1 MNIGQR
7 IKEKRKSM
15 GLTVDEV
22 AKKLN
27 KNRAT
32 IYRYESNDIENLPIS
47 ILEPLAEI
55 LQTTPSYLMG
65 WEDTEL
71 NNSET
76 VNKDKRFMEIK
87 DLIREKRQELGLT
100 YEQLGELVGVGK
112 STVRKWETG
121 MIENMRRDNIIA
133 LSKALNI
140 SPALLMGWDF
150 SKTEINT
157 SNNYSEEEQ
166 NHIEDLRKLN
176 DIGKNKV
183 IAYTKDLIEMPKYQ
197 KENNSKVVEMPKR
210 EKQIW
215 EEPGKEY
222 LMPKA
227 SHDKEGEFTEED
239 YKHDDDLMNDE
250 DIWK

>member
-32 IYRYESNDIENLPIS
+32 VYRYESNDIENLPIS

-65 WEDTEL
+65 WEDNEL
-71 NNSET
+71 NSYENLNKSKKLKELILSRYNS
-76 VNKDKRFMEIK
+76 
-87 DLIREKRQELGLT
+87 IREFSKIVGIPNSTLT
-100 YEQLGELVGVGK
+100 SALDK
-112 STVRKWETG
+112 SIGG
-121 MIENMRRDNIIA
+121 MAVDRII
-133 LSKALNI
+133 KICDVLNI
-140 SPALLMGWDF
+140 DV
-150 SKTEINT
+150 KTFEPLENVSSNT
-157 SNNYSEEEQ
+157 NNYSEEEQ

-183 IAYTKDLIEMPKYQ
+183 ITYTKDLIDNPKFINEPIQKQSENEISATSIDDFEPYLLAAHSDGLDEETNKANIEKIKEMYLKI
-197 KENNSKVVEMPKR
+197 K
-210 EKQIW
+210 
-215 EEPGKEY
+215 GK
-222 LMPKA
+222 
-227 SHDKEGEFTEED
+227 
-239 YKHDDDLMNDE
+239 
-250 DIWK
+250 

>member
-1 MNIGQR
+1 
-7 IKEKRKSM
+7 
-15 GLTVDEV
+15 
-22 AKKLN
+22 
-27 KNRAT
+27 
-32 IYRYESNDIENLPIS
+32 
-47 ILEPLAEI
+47 
-55 LQTTPSYLMG
+55 
-65 WEDTEL
+65 
-71 NNSET
+71 
-76 VNKDKRFMEIK
+76 MEIK

-166 NHIEDLRKLN
+166 QHIEDLRKLN
-176 DIGKNKV
+176 NIGKNKV
-183 IAYTKDLIEMPKYQ
+183 INYTKDLIEMPKYQ
-197 KENNSKVVEMPKR
+197 KENNVTALPKK

-222 LMPKA
+222 LMPIA
-227 SHDKEGEFTEED
+227 CHNDNLTDEEKD
-239 YKHDDDLMNDE
+239 FMDE
-250 DIWK
+250 AIAEYERTHKK